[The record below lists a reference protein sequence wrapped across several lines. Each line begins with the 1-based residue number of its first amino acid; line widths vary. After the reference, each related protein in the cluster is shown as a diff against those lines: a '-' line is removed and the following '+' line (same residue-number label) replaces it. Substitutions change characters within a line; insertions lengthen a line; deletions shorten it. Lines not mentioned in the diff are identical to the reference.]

1 MQMYKDDELPII
13 DLKAVKKMDGLAKT
27 DFMNDLFEEYQDDRN
42 SNPMRLFYS
51 DLLSILVKNHGH

>member
-1 MQMYKDDELPII
+1 MFPDDELPII

-27 DFMNDLFEEYQDDRN
+27 DFMNDLCEEYQNDRN
-42 SNPMRLFYS
+42 SNSLRLFYS

>member
-1 MQMYKDDELPII
+1 MFQDDELPII

-27 DFMNDLFEEYQDDRN
+27 ELMCDLHEEYQSSRN
-42 SNPMRLFYS
+42 SNHMRLFYS